1 MSRDSRSWLLS
12 SDSDT
17 PFLGAGVSKC
27 TVRSIDLI
35 ENRCRSNLVSIL
47 RLKFKFQSLFD
58 HRSVEKFEIHCTIFS
73 SKKEKKNYKFLCIHG
88 RVASWKVKVARIPL
102 AMARFKDRVINWNSK
117 GRNESKFDRSTIP
130 PPSVNRFWSSVM
142 SGTMS
147 ISGNSNLIWLDNAIN
162 RANEMLLRTR
172 LAHRRGQNHCC
183 VTVPLRANLFID
195 ESTFVCKSICRNSRT
210 EIRIMTGDSLFLF
223 TILYDFLYF
232 FFLFPFFVS
241 KRNYSNNWI
250 GFCLIQTVID
260 RLS

>member
-1 MSRDSRSWLLS
+1 M
-12 SDSDT
+12 T
-17 PFLGAGVSKC
+17 
-27 TVRSIDLI
+27 IDQWR
-35 ENRCRSNLVSIL
+35 N
-47 RLKFKFQSLFD
+47 LKFIAPYFLP
-58 HRSVEKFEIHCTIFS
+58 
-73 SKKEKKNYKFLCIHG
+73 KKRKKITNSCG

-223 TILYDFLYF
+223 TIRYDFLYF
-232 FFLFPFFVS
+232 FFPFFVS